1 MRKERSSLKER
12 FVGGLLEVIR
22 RLQMMQV
29 VGMAS
34 NASKRGRRGRRMV
47 LVTSRSSRNSRRMTS
62 RINKRM
68 KKRQNN
74 LGMILMPMLINGQW
88 DMLASVVKNQII
100 LDQEESLVHELSS
113 GSRSRRKRSDSE
125 ASRLLLKRQLVG
137 NIKSLNQLSIPNK

>member
-62 RINKRM
+62 KINKRM

-74 LGMILMPMLINGQW
+74 LGMISMPMLMNGQW
-88 DMLASVVKNQII
+88 DMLASVVRNQII
-100 LDQEESLVHELSS
+100 LDQEESLVH
-113 GSRSRRKRSDSE
+113 
-125 ASRLLLKRQLVG
+125 
-137 NIKSLNQLSIPNK
+137 QLS